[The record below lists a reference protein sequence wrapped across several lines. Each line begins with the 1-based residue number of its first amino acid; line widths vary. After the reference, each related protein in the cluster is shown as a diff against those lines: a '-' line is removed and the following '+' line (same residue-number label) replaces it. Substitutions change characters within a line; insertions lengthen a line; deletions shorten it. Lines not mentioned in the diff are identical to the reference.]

1 MLKIDWFFLVL
12 NATFSNILMLKKY
25 SIKRT
30 WQMWGK
36 HYPTVKQRIKGVRVK
51 AIVRDWYMQG
61 MPDEKSNTSLKY
73 HIVKGSFLS

>member
-1 MLKIDWFFLVL
+1 
-12 NATFSNILMLKKY
+12 
-25 SIKRT
+25 
-30 WQMWGK
+30 MWGK